1 MLLSAHRNVSRL
13 SAFFFFLSVFFL
25 SCGVVGPPVPPTP
38 KIPGPPQDLVAEQR
52 GEQVVLRW
60 TLPALHTDGT
70 RAARGQRV
78 EIYRWFTDSPANL
91 NERFGTEAQIV
102 YVVPEDVLGQ
112 FLQEDRVEFADP
124 MGGRQLKEQAGR
136 TAVYGVKA
144 LNQKDEAAGFSN
156 LAAVRLYPAPAP
168 VSEMEAR
175 VTERALVLHWRAP
188 EETTSGTPLPALAGY
203 RVFRKRQAEEE
214 WKVVATPLTS
224 EYADTD
230 FRFGE
235 TYQYRVR
242 AVAQYGNDQV
252 EGLDS
257 TSLSVTLQDVFA
269 PPAPENLV
277 AIASRGRVDLTWDA
291 TTAADLAGYLVYR
304 SAQPGGE
311 YQRLTAEPILVQSFG
326 DPAVEP
332 GKTYYYAVTALDRAG
347 NESARS
353 APAAATVPAE

>member
-1 MLLSAHRNVSRL
+1 VPFQHLSPL
-13 SAFFFFLSVFFL
+13 SCSLFFLSLFSL
-25 SCGVVGPPVPPTP
+25 ACGVVGPPVPPTA
-38 KIPGPPQDLVAEQR
+38 KIPAPPQDLVVEQR
-52 GEQVVLRW
+52 GEQVMLRW

-91 NERFGTEAQIV
+91 SERFGTEAQIV

-112 FLQEDRVEFADP
+112 FLQGDRVEFADP
-124 MGGRQLKEQAGR
+124 LGAWQLKEQAGR

-168 VSEMEAR
+168 VSEIGAR
-175 VTERALVLHWRAP
+175 VTERALLLHWKAP
-188 EETTSGTPLPALAGY
+188 GETTSRTPLPALAGY

-224 EYADTD
+224 EYTDTD

-257 TSLSVTLQDVFA
+257 TPLRVTPQDVFA
-269 PPAPENLV
+269 PPVPENLV

-291 TTAADLAGYLVYR
+291 STAADLAGYLVYR
-304 SAQPGGE
+304 SAQPGGG
-311 YQRLTAEPILVQSFG
+311 YQRLTAEPILVQSLG

-332 GKTYYYAVTALDRAG
+332 GKTYYYVVTAVDRAG

-353 APAAATVPAE
+353 VPAAATVPAE